1 MFVEIIDE
9 FLSLVDEVRQYF
21 HSACL
26 EVKLRY
32 LQECEEML
40 GACVIVERELTCS
53 TVISRTINL
62 SMQTLVSSVQE
73 LLALMET
80 SLIQHVIPG
89 HPTVDVPEQQLL
101 SLLTNDFN
109 LADMGQILSCSTR
122 TVQRRTQELALNRRQ
137 RYSGLSDS
145 EIDDTVYT
153 IQNTNP
159 RTGYRMVD
167 GIFRSNG
174 HILQRRRI
182 RESLQKVDP
191 NGSQGD

>member
-1 MFVEIIDE
+1 M
-9 FLSLVDEVRQYF
+9 RQYS

-62 SMQTLVSSVQE
+62 SMQTLVLSVQE

-80 SLIQHVIPG
+80 ALIQHVISG
-89 HPTVDVPEQQLL
+89 RPTVDVPEQQLL
-101 SLLTNDFN
+101 PLLTNDLN
-109 LADMGQILSCSTR
+109 LADMGQNLSCSTR
-122 TVQRRTQELALNRRQ
+122 TVQRRTQELGLNRRQ

-145 EIDDTVYT
+145 KIDDTVYT

-167 GIFRSNG
+167 GIFRSNR